1 MPDFQGDE
9 MGTVEIRYDTLAL
22 SQQVLERQRT
32 HAGAIQQYLP
42 GNADIADST
51 GFLLAAFRPLSQ
63 AAVAV
68 AVEAARTLE
77 QIELAAAAAVGDTAR
92 DFADSDGKVGE
103 SFSKLIG
110 RLGVSGQDGSY
121 PDLAGPTL
129 GAAGEGAE
137 ADYGD
142 VDSWVWEK
150 AGSAAETLAGAPHD
164 VQQLIDQLGQ
174 LGTPRRV
181 SELVDASSYLVP
193 PQAPENPVQ
202 DLRWSAGVL
211 LGGIDW
217 VAEKFIGFSILDR
230 CVFHPLA
237 GDWQGIYRGS
247 EAWKHCADAA
257 SAIGRNHVGLVA
269 STPTGWQGLSG
280 NSFRGAMSTVAG
292 GALGL
297 GAAYDYAGGLVKT
310 LSTVCKLAC
319 TGIGMALKFIAD
331 KLLKMAAEAATP
343 VVGWAV
349 GAVTA
354 YSDIQGVISKVRL
367 VYTII
372 ETISSA
378 IADFAEAKVSILDK
392 LALLEDLLSG
402 LGKSAAPA

>member
-1 MPDFQGDE
+1 
-9 MGTVEIRYDTLAL
+9 MGTLAIRYDTLAL
-22 SQQVLERQRT
+22 SQQVLERQRS

-42 GNADIADST
+42 ANADIGDCT
-51 GFLLAAFRPLSQ
+51 GFLLAAFQPLSE
-63 AAVAV
+63 AAIAV
-68 AVEAARTLE
+68 AVEAARCLE
-77 QIELAAAAAVGDTAR
+77 SIELAAAAAVGDTAR

-103 SFSKLIG
+103 SFSRLVG
-110 RLGVSGQDGSY
+110 RLGGPGRAGSY
-121 PDLAGPTL
+121 PDLGGPALGPAGES
-129 GAAGEGAE
+129 AAG
-137 ADYGD
+137 DYGD
-142 VDSWVWEK
+142 VDSWFWQK
-150 AGSAAETLAGAPHD
+150 ADSTVDSLAGAPRD
-164 VQQLIDQLGQ
+164 VQQMIDQLGR
-174 LGTPRRV
+174 LGAPRRV
-181 SELVDASSYLVP
+181 SELVDASTYLVP

-202 DLRWSAGVL
+202 DLRWSAGAL

-237 GDWQGIYRGS
+237 GDWQGIYRAA
-247 EAWKHCADAA
+247 EAWQHCADA
-257 SAIGRNHVGLVA
+257 STAIGRNHVGLVA
-269 STPTGWQGLSG
+269 STPTGWEGLSG
-280 NSFRGAMSTVAG
+280 NSFRGAMTTVAG

-310 LSTVCKLAC
+310 LSKVCKLAC
-319 TGIGMALKFIAD
+319 TGIGMALRFIAD

-343 VVGWAV
+343 VLGWAV

-378 IADFAEAKVSILDK
+378 IADFAEAKVSIFDE

-402 LGKSAAPA
+402 LAKSAAPA